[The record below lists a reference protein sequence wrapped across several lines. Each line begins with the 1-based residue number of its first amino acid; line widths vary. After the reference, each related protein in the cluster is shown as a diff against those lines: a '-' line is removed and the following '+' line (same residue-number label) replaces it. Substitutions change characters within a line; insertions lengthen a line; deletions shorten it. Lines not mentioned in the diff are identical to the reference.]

1 MSRSDRSGWRKF
13 CAWVDG
19 EEWCAAPSAPQHPA
33 SSGRKPERE
42 VSAFETYQQSRRLI
56 QAIGALFCITL
67 AVVLT
72 LVVVHLPSF
81 GDPANPTNNEV
92 PRRYIEQGIEET
104 GAVNLV
110 AGMILS
116 YRVFDTFGES
126 NVLFLAAA
134 CVTILLRR
142 DDNNTTTRDLR
153 ELSRE
158 ERVDKRDRD
167 VVLRTAVL
175 LLMPVSIMVGF
186 YVMLFGHL
194 SPGGGFSGGSI
205 LGGGLILYSRTFG
218 SQSVRKF
225 FNQHISD
232 VVRVVCLM
240 GYGLCLIYYVFTGTN
255 GLDNHIWLGIPGHIL
270 SSGIIMPI
278 NVMVGFVVTCT
289 IYSFYALF
297 SKGEV

>member
-19 EEWCAAPSAPQHPA
+19 EEWCAAPPAPQHPV
-33 SSGRKPERE
+33 SGGREPERE
-42 VSAFETYQQSRRLI
+42 VSAFEAYQQSRRLI

-72 LVVVHLPSF
+72 LVVVHLPPF

-92 PRRYIEQGIEET
+92 SRRYIEQGIEET
-104 GAVNLV
+104 GSANLV
-110 AGMILS
+110 GGMILS

-126 NVLFLAAA
+126 SVLFLAAS

-142 DDNNTTTRDLR
+142 DRKNTTPQALR
-153 ELSRE
+153 QMAYE
-158 ERVDKRDRD
+158 ERTDRKDKD

-218 SQSVRKF
+218 SQSVQRF
-225 FNQHISD
+225 FNEHIYHL
-232 VVRVVCLM
+232 VKVVCLM
-240 GYGLCLIYYVFTGTN
+240 CYGLILIYYVFTGAN

-278 NVMVGFVVTCT
+278 NVLVGFEVACT
-289 IYSFYALF
+289 IYAFYALF
-297 SKGEV
+297 SEGEV

>member
-1 MSRSDRSGWRKF
+1 MSNQHLSGWRAF

-19 EEWCAAPSAPQHPA
+19 EEWCAKTPEEVNGRRPEAA
-33 SSGRKPERE
+33 SGRVQDNLAEYHR
-42 VSAFETYQQSRRLI
+42 YRRLN
-56 QAIGALFCITL
+56 QAVGALFCVTL

-72 LVVVHLPSF
+72 LVVVNLPLF
-81 GDPANPTNNEV
+81 GDPSNPANNEV
-92 PRRYIEQGIEET
+92 TKRYIEQGVEET
-104 GAVNLV
+104 GAVNIV
-110 AGMILS
+110 AGMILG

-126 NVLFLAAA
+126 NVLFLAAT

-142 DDNNTTTRDLR
+142 DEKNTTQKDIQWLAREDQSDQRD
-153 ELSRE
+153 
-158 ERVDKRDRD
+158 KD

-175 LLMPVSIMVGF
+175 LLMPVSVMVGF

-218 SQSVRKF
+218 SGSVRKF

-240 GYGLCLIYYVFTGTN
+240 GYGLCLIYYVFTGSN
-255 GLDNHIWLGIPGHIL
+255 GLDNHIWLGIPGNII

>member
-1 MSRSDRSGWRKF
+1 MSGKHLNSWRAF

-19 EEWCAAPSAPQHPA
+19 EEWCAKTPEEVMGQKPVPAPVAQDNLD
-33 SSGRKPERE
+33 RYRRERR
-42 VSAFETYQQSRRLI
+42 FN
-56 QAIGALFCITL
+56 QAVGALFCITL

-72 LVVVHLPSF
+72 LVVINLPPF
-81 GDPANPTNNEV
+81 GDPSNPANNEV
-92 PRRYIEQGIEET
+92 SRRYIEQGLEET
-104 GAVNLV
+104 GAANIV

-126 NVLFLAAA
+126 NVLFLAAT
-134 CVTILLRR
+134 CVAMLLRR
-142 DDNNTTTRDLR
+142 DDKNTTERDLQW
-153 ELSRE
+153 LARE
-158 ERVDKRDRD
+158 ERSDQRDKD

-175 LLMPVSIMVGF
+175 LLMPVSVMVGF

-205 LGGGLILYSRTFG
+205 LGGGMILYSRTFG

-232 VVRVVCLM
+232 VVRVFCLM
-240 GYGLCLIYYVFTGTN
+240 GYGLCLIYYVFTGSN
-255 GLDNHIWLGIPGHIL
+255 GLDNHIWLGIPGHII

>member
-1 MSRSDRSGWRKF
+1 MSRSDRSSWRRF

-19 EEWCAAPSAPQHPA
+19 EEWCAAPAEPHLA
-33 SSGRKPERE
+33 SRFSREPEQE
-42 VSAFETYQQSRRLI
+42 LSAFELYQRRRRMSQLV
-56 QAIGALFCITL
+56 GALFCITL

-72 LVVVHLPSF
+72 LVVVNLPPF

-92 PRRYIEQGIEET
+92 SRRYIEQGIEET

-126 NVLFLAAA
+126 NVLFLAAT

-142 DDNNTTTRDLR
+142 DDKNTTTRDLR

-158 ERVDKRDRD
+158 ERADKRDRD
-167 VVLRTAVL
+167 VVLRTSVL
-175 LLMPVSIMVGF
+175 LLMPVCIMVGF

-218 SQSVRKF
+218 SQSVQKF

-240 GYGLCLIYYVFTGTN
+240 GYGLILIYYVFTGTN
-255 GLDNHIWLGIPGHIL
+255 GLDNHIWLGIPGHII